1 MWAWSPESRFI
12 LIIIWGNNWWN
23 CMITNCYSHQE
34 PSCNKHPLSHNCIV
48 KVTVLVDF
56 MNFKYINILLKRFSQ
71 IFCKCK
77 DHSSF
82 KLFATVNQKIEIAA
96 VSSFT
101 ASI

>member
-1 MWAWSPESRFI
+1 
-12 LIIIWGNNWWN
+12 
-23 CMITNCYSHQE
+23 
-34 PSCNKHPLSHNCIV
+34 
-48 KVTVLVDF
+48 

>member
-1 MWAWSPESRFI
+1 
-12 LIIIWGNNWWN
+12 
-23 CMITNCYSHQE
+23 MI
-34 PSCNKHPLSHNCIV
+34 
-48 KVTVLVDF
+48 KVTILVDF
-56 MNFKYINILLKRFSQ
+56 MNFKHINILLKRFSQ

-96 VSSFT
+96 VSCLA